1 MIHHINAAKWN
12 YTSLDIFRLALLR
25 LSHGSGR
32 KKMTAPQISVA
43 YKNED
48 LFLTFMSIMGQLGL
62 CPMSSCWTHT
72 DEPELAAQPLSEQ
85 VSVVESKKIKLISL
99 LALRAPAQK

>member
-1 MIHHINAAKWN
+1 
-12 YTSLDIFRLALLR
+12 
-25 LSHGSGR
+25 
-32 KKMTAPQISVA
+32 MTAPQLSVA

-62 CPMSSCWTHT
+62 CPMSSCWAQT
-72 DEPELAAQPLSEQ
+72 DEPELAAQPLSDILQ

-99 LALRAPAQK
+99 LALRAPTQK